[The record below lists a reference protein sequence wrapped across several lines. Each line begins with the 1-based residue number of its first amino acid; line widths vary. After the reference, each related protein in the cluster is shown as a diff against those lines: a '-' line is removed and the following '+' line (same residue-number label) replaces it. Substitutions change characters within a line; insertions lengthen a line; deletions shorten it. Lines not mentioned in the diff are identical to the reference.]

1 MAERMM
7 IARVKRT
14 TATQAELY
22 QARHKYPDLKLFDL
36 AELATVGID
45 PATLLLGEE
54 TPARFWAVYELSAKL
69 NKEGKP
75 YKDVIAL
82 ERGEAPATVTSAAVS
97 DPAIL
102 AELRAIRALLQALAQ
117 AQGLQVPTPQ
127 EPEQEN
133 GNGDGAGNGGQDL
146 DAAFPRFGDGATV
159 PDAALDYYRAHLEAT
174 GQVPANLDALRAW
187 TRANRANG
195 KH

>member
-7 IARVKRT
+7 ISRIKKT

-22 QARHKYPDLKLFDL
+22 QARHQYADLRLFDL
-36 AELATVGID
+36 GELAAVGID
-45 PATLLLGEE
+45 PETLPIGEE
-54 TPARFWAVYELSAKL
+54 RPARFWAIYELSAKT
-69 NKEGKP
+69 NKAGNP

-82 ERGEAPATVTSAAVS
+82 ERGDAPATVTSSAVG

-102 AELRAIRALLQALAQ
+102 GELRAIRGLLAALAE
-117 AQGLQVPTPQ
+117 AQGLRLPTPE
-127 EPEQEN
+127 EPE
-133 GNGDGAGNGGQDL
+133 GNGGGDQALDL
-146 DAAFPRFGDGATV
+146 AFPRFGDGSTV

-174 GQVPANLDALRAW
+174 GQAPADLATLRAW
-187 TRANRANG
+187 AKANKTNG